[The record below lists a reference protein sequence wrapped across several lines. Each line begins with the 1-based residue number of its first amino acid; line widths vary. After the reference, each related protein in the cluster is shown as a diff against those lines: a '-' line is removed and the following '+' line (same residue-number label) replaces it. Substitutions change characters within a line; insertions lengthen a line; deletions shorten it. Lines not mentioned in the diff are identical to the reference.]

1 MSLTLL
7 FAIRMHDVVLVYFVS
22 GMTESAN
29 CTKMLDFVVEEA
41 VKDSPSGEMLLKILV
56 AEREKLRK
64 MVLEE
69 GSVYNKSSIL
79 NWNSV
84 SSSTMPALHTATPLK
99 LELEMEPSASNCASQ
114 SAVSSS
120 QVDLSFL

>member
-1 MSLTLL
+1 VSLTLL

-64 MVLEE
+64 MVLEQ
-69 GSVYNKSSIL
+69 GSVYNKSSNL

-84 SSSTMPALHTATPLK
+84 SSSAMPAATSLK

-120 QVDLSFL
+120 QVDLSFS

>member
-64 MVLEE
+64 MVLEQ
-69 GSVYNKSSIL
+69 GSVYNKSSNL

-84 SSSTMPALHTATPLK
+84 SSSAMPAATSLK

-120 QVDLSFL
+120 QVDLSFS

>member
-22 GMTESAN
+22 GLTESAN

-56 AEREKLRK
+56 AEREIAQDGISR
-64 MVLEE
+64 
-69 GSVYNKSSIL
+69 G
-79 NWNSV
+79 V
-84 SSSTMPALHTATPLK
+84 SL
-99 LELEMEPSASNCASQ
+99 Q
-114 SAVSSS
+114 
-120 QVDLSFL
+120 

>member
-1 MSLTLL
+1 M

-56 AEREKLRK
+56 AEREIAQDGIRR
-64 MVLEE
+64 
-69 GSVYNKSSIL
+69 G
-79 NWNSV
+79 V
-84 SSSTMPALHTATPLK
+84 SL
-99 LELEMEPSASNCASQ
+99 Q
-114 SAVSSS
+114 
-120 QVDLSFL
+120 

>member
-1 MSLTLL
+1 
-7 FAIRMHDVVLVYFVS
+7 MHDVVLVYFVS

-64 MVLEE
+64 MVLEQ
-69 GSVYNKSSIL
+69 GSVYNKSSNL

-84 SSSTMPALHTATPLK
+84 SSSAMPAATSLK

-120 QVDLSFL
+120 QVDLSFS